1 MDSKKHVVIAK
12 DGYSSCGKSTLAK
25 DISKALHI
33 LYVDSGAMYRA
44 ITLYCLQHHINPED
58 KDQVIQ
64 QLEHINIRL
73 SSTLPIQVYLN
84 NQDVTDDIRSL
95 HVSRWVSEI
104 SAISEVR
111 SKMVDLQR
119 QMANHQ
125 SLVMDGRDI
134 GTVVFPNADVKLFIT
149 ADPYIRAKRRQEEL
163 IQKGN
168 IVNLEEIMDNLI
180 HRDHID
186 STRADSPLKQASDAI
201 LIDNSDLTMSS
212 QLELALRIIKEK
224 LS

>member
-1 MDSKKHVVIAK
+1 MDLK
-12 DGYSSCGKSTLAK
+12 
-25 DISKALHI
+25 
-33 LYVDSGAMYRA
+33 
-44 ITLYCLQHHINPED
+44 NPTEF
-58 KDQVIQ
+58 KP
-64 QLEHINIRL
+64 EFR
-73 SSTLPIQVYLN
+73 
-84 NQDVTDDIRSL
+84 RS
-95 HVSRWVSEI
+95 
-104 SAISEVR
+104 
-111 SKMVDLQR
+111 
-119 QMANHQ
+119 
-125 SLVMDGRDI
+125 
-134 GTVVFPNADVKLFIT
+134 ADVKLFIT

>member
-1 MDSKKHVVIAK
+1 MDSKKHVVIAI

-44 ITLYCLQHHINPED
+44 ITLHYLQHHINPED

-201 LIDNSDLTMSS
+201 LIDNSNLTMSS

>member
-1 MDSKKHVVIAK
+1 MKKITIAI

-212 QLELALRIIKEK
+212 QLELALR
-224 LS
+224 